1 MAPILIAIA
10 TLAKQLGFPKKYIP
24 IINLIMGIV
33 AALVYM
39 EVDTKIAVFNGVI
52 TALAA
57 SGVYDVVKKS
67 FKPTNQKDSTWL

>member
-1 MAPILIAIA
+1 
-10 TLAKQLGFPKKYIP
+10 
-24 IINLIMGIV
+24 
-33 AALVYM
+33 M